1 MRLAT
6 EVICNACSLLS
17 VFFIRFEVSQL
28 ATPTELLAM
37 PALSSLKSNRT
48 RAKTAL
54 AKEEAKANTLL
65 QRELT
70 EQNEHREIDHYLLSI
85 SKVILNLATKLACLE
100 TANEKLI
107 DALEQSEETTS
118 AEEFQ
123 FTLDEDAELNDEVID
138 KLSQLKLLKKEVEK

>member
-1 MRLAT
+1 
-6 EVICNACSLLS
+6 
-17 VFFIRFEVSQL
+17 
-28 ATPTELLAM
+28 M

-54 AKEEAKANTLL
+54 AKEEAEANTLL

-70 EQNEHREIDHYLLSI
+70 ELNEHREIDRYLLSI
-85 SKVILNLATKLACLE
+85 SKVILNLETKLARLE

-118 AEEFQ
+118 TEEFQ
-123 FTLDEDAELNDEVID
+123 FTLDEDAELTDEVID
-138 KLSQLKLLKKEVEK
+138 KLSQLKLLKEEIEKRQRLSTSRQSQS